1 MSLGTY
7 FKRIFNRNVR
17 RSRFAKK
24 HAAPNVSM
32 INQVLPKENSVFVS
46 VPEPE
51 TDFLKLH
58 LNRIRPLSSFT
69 RTKITMRPISK

>member
-46 VPEPE
+46 GLGTE
-51 TDFLKLH
+51 TKTEFSFGRKFRLRFSSQTR
-58 LNRIRPLSSFT
+58 NRLP
-69 RTKITMRPISK
+69 